1 MPRRTSRSSGL
12 TAGMSAFSLRFYA
25 TVITIAVL
33 SSDGRATPVSTE
45 NKSFHKI
52 ADSVQDLVKIFADCR
67 TSEAVLKVAEVLSS
81 QQTTLSKF
89 LSITAHKSPPQCVP
103 TSLDLASRV
112 DELRTKLEE
121 VRKWA
126 TQMEERLLQVET
138 TSSQAKERSQDNEG
152 KLHQM
157 QESASK
163 SSCRSPFYRVGDDC
177 VYVDTS
183 LKLAWSECR
192 NFCQGFGGDLAVPSD
207 ITKLRE
213 FLARINKRWNY
224 WVGASDLDEE
234 DNWVWLN
241 GDEVDLTTG
250 WFSKEPSRSRSENC
264 LHYWDRD
271 GALKFNDIDCNRKFL
286 CVCQSS

>member
-1 MPRRTSRSSGL
+1 MVATRPWGSCSDSTQFIFTQMPRRSCRPSGL
-12 TAGMSAFSLRFYA
+12 TARMSAFCLRFYA
-25 TVITIAVL
+25 TAITIAVL
-33 SSDGRATPVSTE
+33 SSDGRATTVPTE
-45 NKSFHKI
+45 NKSFDKI

-67 TSEAVLKVAEVLSS
+67 TSESVLKVAEVLSS

-89 LSITAHKSPPQCVP
+89 LSTTAHKSPPQCVP

-112 DELRTKLEE
+112 DELGTKLEE

-183 LKLAWSECR
+183 LRLPWSQCR

-213 FLARINKRWNY
+213 FIIRFNKRGRHL
-224 WVGASDLDEE
+224 VGSHYRL
-234 DNWVWLN
+234 
-241 GDEVDLTTG
+241 LTLSHLIVFYNKHGITVLL
-250 WFSKEPSRSRSENC
+250 SPPPIHKM
-264 LHYWDRD
+264 
-271 GALKFNDIDCNRKFL
+271 
-286 CVCQSS
+286 